1 MPLRLDRRAGQ
12 SIVVPG
18 ERPADSV
25 VIVVHAI
32 YGDRVRLEIQADRQQ
47 PIYRGEWWQKLLAER
62 DARTR
67 RADR

>member
-18 ERPADSV
+18 ERPSDSV
-25 VIVVHAI
+25 VIVVHSI
-32 YGDRVRLEIQADRQQ
+32 RGDRVRLEIRADAQQA
-47 PIYRGEWWQKLLAER
+47 IYRGEYWERLEAER
-62 DARTR
+62 GARTR